1 MFGKNVFISVVLI
14 ILQSIIVETS
24 AQSAFSGYTLYN
36 PLGSYTTYLINL
48 DGDIVHSWACN
59 CSVSDNV
66 YLLED
71 GTLLRCGRNNNN
83 YLNGAAAGGR
93 IQKIDWNGNLI
104 WDYIYSTTNVCQ
116 HHDVEAMPNG
126 NVLLIAWEKKTA
138 SEAKIAG
145 SEHAKEIWPLHIV
158 EVEQTGATTGN
169 IVWEWHLWDH
179 LVQDYD
185 QTKENYGVIADHP
198 ELMNINFVGDKKSS
212 GYDWLHTNAI
222 NYNEELDQIVFS
234 SHTLSEFYIIDH
246 STTTAEAK
254 GHTGGNR
261 GMGGDFLYR
270 WGNPQAYDR
279 GNSSDKKFYVC
290 HDSHWIPD
298 GLEGEGN
305 ILIFNN
311 GDGRPGGNASSIEEI
326 IPPTDAFGN
335 YLINPGSAFGPENQS
350 WEYFTPHFAV
360 HLSGAQRLPNGNTL
374 ICEGP
379 LGNLV
384 EISPN
389 ENIVWEF
396 NIGGS
401 CTRAYRYSPDYPGL
415 SQLAINELNVPDF
428 NFDLYPNPTKGIFTI
443 DVNALDNINY
453 KVTILNIFGE
463 IIKCVANNNVVD
475 LSEFTKGSY
484 IVNIEFTMNDKI
496 QIVNKLLI
504 KN

>member
-1 MFGKNVFISVVLI
+1 MFDKKKFIPVILI
-14 ILQSIIVETS
+14 FLLSFFIKSS
-24 AQSAFSGYTLYN
+24 AQIAFSDYTLYN
-36 PLGSYTTYLINL
+36 PLGSYTTYLIDMEGN
-48 DGDIVHSWACN
+48 IVHSWVCN
-59 CSVSDNV
+59 FSVSDNV

-71 GTLLRCGRNNNN
+71 GTLLRCGRYNNI

-104 WDYIYSTTNVCQ
+104 WDYIYSTSNVCQ
-116 HHDVEAMPNG
+116 HHDIEAMPND

-138 SEAKIAG
+138 SEAIKAG
-145 SEHAKEIWPLHIV
+145 SKHNLEIWPLQII
-158 EVEQTGATTGN
+158 EIEPTGTTTGN

-179 LVQDYD
+179 LIQDYD
-185 QTKENYGVIADHP
+185 PTKDNYGVVADHP
-198 ELMNINFVGDKKSS
+198 ELMNINFLGDKKSS

-222 NYNEELDQIVFS
+222 DYNEELDQIVFS

-246 STTTAEAK
+246 STTTEEAA
-254 GHTGGNR
+254 GHTGGDR

-270 WGNPQAYDR
+270 WGNPQAYNR
-279 GNSSDKKFYVC
+279 GNSSDQKFYVC

-311 GDGRPGGNASSIEEI
+311 GEGRPGENASSIEEI
-326 IPPTDAFGN
+326 IPPTDASGN
-335 YLINPGSAFGPENQS
+335 YLINPGFAFGPENQS
-350 WEYFTPHFAV
+350 WMYFTPHFAV
-360 HLSGAQRLPNGNTL
+360 HLSGVQRLPNGNTL

-384 EISPN
+384 EISPD

-401 CTRAYRYSPDYPGL
+401 CTRAYRYAPDYSGL
-415 SQLAINELNVPDF
+415 SQLSINELNAPTF
-428 NFDLYPNPTKGIFTI
+428 NIELYPNPTKGVFSI
-443 DVNALDNINY
+443 NSNSLDNSDFKI
-453 KVTILNIFGE
+453 KIFNTLGK
-463 IIKCVANNNVVD
+463 IIKSVTNLNTVD
-475 LSEFTKGSY
+475 MSQFKKGVY
-484 IVNIEFTMNDKI
+484 IVNIEFTMNNIKLYK
-496 QIVNKLLI
+496 NKLLI

>member
-1 MFGKNVFISVVLI
+1 MFDKKIFISVVLI
-14 ILQSIIVETS
+14 LLQSFLVETS

-36 PLGSYTTYLINL
+36 PLGSYTAYLIDM
-48 DGDIVHSWACN
+48 DGNIAHSWACN

-71 GTLLRCGRNNNN
+71 GTLLRCGRYNNI

-116 HHDVEAMPNG
+116 HHDIEAMPNG

-145 SEHAKEIWPLHIV
+145 SENTQEIWPLHIV
-158 EVEQTGATTGN
+158 EVEQTGTATGN

-185 QTKENYGVIADHP
+185 QTKENYGVVTDHP
-198 ELMNINFVGDKKSS
+198 ELMNINFFGDKKSS

-222 NYNEELDQIVFS
+222 NYNEELDQIVIS
-234 SHTLSEFYIIDH
+234 SHTLNEFYIIDH
-246 STTTAEAK
+246 STTTEEAAV
-254 GHTGGNR
+254 HTGGDR

-270 WGNPQAYDR
+270 WGNPQAYNC
-279 GNSSDKKFYVC
+279 GSSSDKKFYVC
-290 HDSHWIPD
+290 HDSQWIAD

-311 GDGRPGGNASSIEEI
+311 GEGRPGGNASSIEEI

-350 WEYFTPHFAV
+350 WEYFTPHFAL

-379 LGNLV
+379 LGNLI
-384 EISPN
+384 EISPD
-389 ENIVWEF
+389 EDIVWEF

-401 CTRAYRYSPDYPGL
+401 CTRAYRYAPDYSGL
-415 SQLAINELNVPDF
+415 SQLSINELNVPDF
-428 NFDLYPNPTKGIFTI
+428 NFDIYPNPTNGVFSVDIDILENSNCEIVIFNTLGVIIKNVTNLNTI
-443 DVNALDNINY
+443 D
-453 KVTILNIFGE
+453 
-463 IIKCVANNNVVD
+463 
-475 LSEFTKGSY
+475 LSQFEKGVY
-484 IVNIEFTMNDKI
+484 IVNIEFTIYNKK
-496 QIVNKLLI
+496 VCRNKLLI